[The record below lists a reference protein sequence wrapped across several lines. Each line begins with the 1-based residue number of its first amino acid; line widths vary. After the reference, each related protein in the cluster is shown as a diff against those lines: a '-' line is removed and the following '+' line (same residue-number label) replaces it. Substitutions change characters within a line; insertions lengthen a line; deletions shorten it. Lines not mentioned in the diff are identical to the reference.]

1 MIEALL
7 VIICIATIALLAILT
22 YIDLRDRLLPNIYV
36 FPFALLG
43 IAFHALTEFRLC
55 TPESMAL
62 GALAGAGT
70 LLLIR
75 TAANAYYKKDTL
87 GLGDVKLM
95 GAAGLWLGLDH
106 IFLALAIGAGLGVI
120 HGLAYAFVKK
130 EKTLSTLSIPAGPG
144 FIGGI
149 VMVFLLKIFWT

>member
-7 VIICIATIALLAILT
+7 AIICIAALVLLAILT

-36 FPFALLG
+36 LPFALLG

-55 TPESMAL
+55 TPESMMWGAL
-62 GALAGAGT
+62 GGAGM
-70 LLLIR
+70 LLMIR
-75 TAANAYYKKDTL
+75 YVANAYYKKDTL

-106 IFLALAIGAGLGVI
+106 IFLALALGAGLGVI

-149 VMVFLLKIFWT
+149 IMVFLLKIFWT

>member
-1 MIEALL
+1 MIEVLL
-7 VIICIATIALLAILT
+7 AIICIAAIALLTILT

-55 TPESMAL
+55 TPENMAL

-130 EKTLSTLSIPAGPG
+130 QKTLSTLSIPAGPG

-149 VMVFLLKIFWT
+149 IMVFLLKIFWT

>member
-1 MIEALL
+1 MIEMLLVIVCIAASALL
-7 VIICIATIALLAILT
+7 VVLT

-36 FPFALLG
+36 LPLALLG
-43 IAFHALTEFRLC
+43 IAFHALTDFRFC
-55 TPESMAL
+55 TPQAMAL

-70 LLLIR
+70 LLFIR

-106 IFLALAIGAGLGVI
+106 IFLGLAIGAGLGVI

-130 EKTLSTLSIPAGPG
+130 EKSLSTLAIPAGPG